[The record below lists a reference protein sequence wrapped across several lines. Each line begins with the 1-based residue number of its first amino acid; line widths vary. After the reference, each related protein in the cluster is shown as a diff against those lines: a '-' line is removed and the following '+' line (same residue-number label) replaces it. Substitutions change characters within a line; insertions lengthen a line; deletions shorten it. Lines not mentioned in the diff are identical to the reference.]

1 MKQSINKNKRENK
14 RSKRNLMN
22 KFKKP
27 RKSLNRN
34 TPKEIISLRN
44 KRKMKPKSNKR
55 MLKNNWMLTSFHLRN
70 LEPLKRIPLYKLD
83 LNRTSSQNYKQI
95 QRVMKVF

>member
-1 MKQSINKNKRENK
+1 MKQSIKKNKRENK

-22 KFKKP
+22 KFKKL
-27 RKSLNRN
+27 KKNLNRN
-34 TPKEIISLRN
+34 IPREIILQRN

-55 MLKNNWMLTSFHLRN
+55 MPTNNWKLTSFHLRN
-70 LEPLKRIPLYKLD
+70 LEPQKKIPLYKLD
-83 LNRTSSQNYKQI
+83 LNRTSSQNCNQI